1 MRKHKLSKDVR
12 DYLKKLASKPEA
24 EDECPCCHS
33 KNCFDYPEGGK
44 IIDEGVSYKW
54 DCMKCGATGEQVF
67 ERKFTSH
74 IINAPGDSERINIAK
89 AKRALKRK
97 AAHAIARP

>member
-1 MRKHKLSKDVR
+1 MKIFWSLYIPDTKDV
-12 DYLKKLASKPEA
+12 
-24 EDECPCCHS
+24 
-33 KNCFDYPEGGK
+33 
-44 IIDEGVSYKW
+44 GVLRSPYKW

-97 AAHAIARP
+97 ATHAIARP